1 MQAYPPRLS
10 GRPGGCLPDASEPPP
25 RVRRP
30 DPVDEREDRGD
41 GNFRYRFETSNGI
54 KTEKVGTPGSKG
66 QSNMQGAFSFPFP
79 EGGVAEFT
87 YVADEFGYQP
97 SSDLLPVPLPS
108 PPTSTDSS
116 RSPSSK
122 GLRES
127 PSRRND
133 SRRLPYLHRHR
144 KNRKNHLCIT

>member
-1 MQAYPPRLS
+1 MHLILLV
-10 GRPGGCLPDASEPPP
+10 CLAGLVAASPMPQSQNRHPEYDAEIL
-25 RVRRP
+25 
-30 DPVDEREDRGD
+30 VDEREDRGD

-97 SSDLLPVPLPS
+97 SSDLLPTPPPLP
-108 PPTSTDSS
+108 PHVY
-116 RSPSSK
+116 
-122 GLRES
+122 
-127 PSRRND
+127 
-133 SRRLPYLHRHR
+133 RLLEIAEQQRAQG
-144 KNRKNHLCIT
+144 ITFEK